1 MPLQEFPA
9 DYNQAVRQAQAAAW
23 AALEDGASLVEVEF
37 PTASLIAVA
46 GDAEGEG
53 MSSACVRRQ
62 RPQPRSVSQGL
73 PWHRR

>member
-1 MPLQEFPA
+1 MQDFPT

-37 PTASLIAVA
+37 PTASLESVA

-53 MSSACVRRQ
+53 CWPLCRKQ
-62 RPQPRSVSQGL
+62 RHTSLGL
-73 PWHRR
+73 QLAPLG